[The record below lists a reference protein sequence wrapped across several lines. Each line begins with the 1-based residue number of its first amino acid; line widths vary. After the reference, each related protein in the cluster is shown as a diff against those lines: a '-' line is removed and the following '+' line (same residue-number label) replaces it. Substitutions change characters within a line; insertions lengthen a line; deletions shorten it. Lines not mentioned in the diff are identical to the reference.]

1 MSVDWNLLKNK
12 TYVVVD
18 LETTGLMPNYA
29 KITEI
34 GAIKIVDGKMVQKF
48 HTLIDPEVKI
58 PKNLVEKIGITD
70 EMVAGKPKYE
80 EVLPAFYQFIEG
92 ATIICHNA
100 NFDWNRFLTYF
111 FNKLGMYPKNDVLD
125 TMKIFKSLYP
135 EVKKANLAK
144 MCETLQVP
152 LGTHHRALNDAM
164 VTGYCFLKM
173 QQKAVDMMKEGRLET
188 SQVQKTSPI
197 VSQSATVGEVY
208 PKASTFVV
216 MANYWEKAISK
227 KTTYRRIYVSLRD
240 GQIYGRVYLDLT
252 NKKWYNKDF
261 PHNLDFDKVA
271 QQTVRFMNL
280 ENVEALMTYKKA

>member
-70 EMVAGKPKYE
+70 EMVVGKPKYE

-100 NFDWNRFLTYF
+100 NFDWSRFLT
-111 FNKLGMYPKNDVLD
+111 
-125 TMKIFKSLYP
+125 
-135 EVKKANLAK
+135 
-144 MCETLQVP
+144 
-152 LGTHHRALNDAM
+152 
-164 VTGYCFLKM
+164 
-173 QQKAVDMMKEGRLET
+173 
-188 SQVQKTSPI
+188 
-197 VSQSATVGEVY
+197 
-208 PKASTFVV
+208 
-216 MANYWEKAISK
+216 
-227 KTTYRRIYVSLRD
+227 
-240 GQIYGRVYLDLT
+240 
-252 NKKWYNKDF
+252 
-261 PHNLDFDKVA
+261 
-271 QQTVRFMNL
+271 
-280 ENVEALMTYKKA
+280 